1 MCLLAQL
8 SLLNCNNSQ
17 QCKENILKTVLMILR
32 TRMCLQDIDLCY
44 CHRSNTFQEGTEFPQ
59 SFLKMDIEFWV
70 HITNMMP
77 IMWCLKMF
85 QLGKALDLQNQQDTR
100 TLSGIGMNL
109 EHRLFDLAGNNSLLY
124 KALLRSSVLC
134 YYNMTLR
141 GILCIEKNS

>member
-1 MCLLAQL
+1 M
-8 SLLNCNNSQ
+8 
-17 QCKENILKTVLMILR
+17 
-32 TRMCLQDIDLCY
+32 
-44 CHRSNTFQEGTEFPQ
+44 FQEGTEFPL

-134 YYNMTLR
+134 YYNMTPR